1 MKKIISFL
9 VVLFTLISL
18 SSCTNTPDS
27 GKLKVVTTIFP
38 VYDMAKYI
46 GEDLIELS
54 LMVSPGQDIHSYDP
68 SAVDIIEAKKCDVL
82 LYVGDEMES
91 WIKDIK
97 TEDNHDRY
105 VVALSKDE
113 RIHLESLDHHDEDE
127 DEDYQDHNHS
137 HEHNVD
143 MHIWTNPKYAIYMV
157 EQIRDAFILMD
168 PSNSKIYEEN
178 ALRYINELQNIISD
192 IEEILEVKKRNTLYF
207 GSPFAFYYFVREFG
221 LDHFSIYDTCSI
233 EVEPTIEKI
242 IRMNTELKEK
252 EVPVLYT
259 KELLNDNIARKVIE
273 DTNAEICLLHSGHN
287 VSINDFK
294 EGITFLSIW
303 QDNIIALRKGLL

>member
-9 VVLFTLISL
+9 VVLFTIISL
-18 SSCTNTPDS
+18 SSCTNTLDS

-38 VYDMAKYI
+38 VYDMARYI

-91 WIKDIK
+91 WVKDIK
-97 TEDNHDRY
+97 IEEDHDRY

-127 DEDYQDHNHS
+127 DEDYHDHNHS

-192 IEEILEVKKRNTLYF
+192 IEEILEFKKRNTLYF
-207 GSPFAFYYFVREFG
+207 GSPFAFYYFVREFS

-242 IRMNTELKEK
+242 IKMNTELKEK

-259 KELLNDNIARKVIE
+259 KELLNDSIARKVIE
-273 DTNAEICLLHSGHN
+273 DTSAEICLLHSGHN
-287 VSINDFK
+287 VSIDDFK

-303 QDNIIALRKGLL
+303 ENNIIALRRGLL

>member
-38 VYDMAKYI
+38 VYDMARYI

-91 WIKDIK
+91 WVKDIK
-97 TEDNHDRY
+97 TEDNLDRY

-113 RIHLESLDHHDEDE
+113 RIHLESLDHHDEVE

-157 EQIRDAFILMD
+157 EQIRDAFILID

-303 QDNIIALRKGLL
+303 QNNIIALRKGLL

>member
-18 SSCTNTPDS
+18 SGCTNTPDS

-91 WIKDIK
+91 WVKDIK

>member
-9 VVLFTLISL
+9 VIFLTLISL
-18 SSCTNTPDS
+18 SSCSDTLDS

-38 VYDMAKYI
+38 VYDMARYI
-46 GEDLIELS
+46 GEDLIDLS

-68 SAVDIIEAKKCDVL
+68 SAVDIIDAKKCDVL

-91 WIKDIK
+91 WVKDIK
-97 TEDNHDRY
+97 TEENYDRY

-113 RIHLESLDHHDEDE
+113 RIHLESLDHHAEDE
-127 DEDYQDHNHS
+127 DGDYHDHNHS

-168 PSNSKIYEEN
+168 PNNSKIYEEN
-178 ALRYINELQNIISD
+178 SLRYINELQNIILD
-192 IEEILEVKKRNTLYF
+192 IEEILVSKKRNTLYF
-207 GSPFAFYYFVREFG
+207 GSPFAFYYFTREYG
-221 LDHFSIYDTCSI
+221 LKHFSIYDTCSI

-242 IRMNTELKEK
+242 IKMNTELKEQNS
-252 EVPVLYT
+252 PVLYT

-303 QDNIIALRKGLL
+303 QNNIIALRKGLL

>member
-9 VVLFTLISL
+9 VVLFTIISL

-91 WIKDIK
+91 WVKDIK

>member
-9 VVLFTLISL
+9 VVLFTIISL

-91 WIKDIK
+91 WVKDIK

-113 RIHLESLDHHDEDE
+113 RIYLESLDHHDEDE

-207 GSPFAFYYFVREFG
+207 GSPFAFYYFVREFD

>member
-9 VVLFTLISL
+9 VVLFTIISL

-192 IEEILEVKKRNTLYF
+192 IEEILAVKKRNTLYF
-207 GSPFAFYYFVREFG
+207 GSPFAFYYFVREFD

>member
-9 VVLFTLISL
+9 VVLFTLIIL

-38 VYDMAKYI
+38 VYDMARYI

-68 SAVDIIEAKKCDVL
+68 SAVDIIDAKKCDVL

-91 WIKDIK
+91 WVKDIK
-97 TEDNHDRY
+97 TEEDHDRY
-105 VVALSKDE
+105 VIALSKDE

-207 GSPFAFYYFVREFG
+207 GSPFAFYYFVREFD

-287 VSINDFK
+287 VSIDDFQD
-294 EGITFLSIW
+294 GITFLSIW
-303 QDNIIALRKGLL
+303 QNNIIALRRGLL

>member
-9 VVLFTLISL
+9 VVLFTIISL

-207 GSPFAFYYFVREFG
+207 GSPFAFYYFVREFD

>member
-38 VYDMAKYI
+38 VYDMARYI

-91 WIKDIK
+91 WVKDIK

>member
-38 VYDMAKYI
+38 VYDMARYI

-54 LMVSPGQDIHSYDP
+54 LMVAPGQDIHSYDP
-68 SAVDIIEAKKCDVL
+68 SAVDIIDAKKCDVL

-91 WIKDIK
+91 WVKDIK

-157 EQIRDAFILMD
+157 EQIRDAFILID

-207 GSPFAFYYFVREFG
+207 GSPFAFYYFVREFD

-242 IRMNTELKEK
+242 IKMNTELKEK

-259 KELLNDNIARKVIE
+259 KELLNDSIARKVIE